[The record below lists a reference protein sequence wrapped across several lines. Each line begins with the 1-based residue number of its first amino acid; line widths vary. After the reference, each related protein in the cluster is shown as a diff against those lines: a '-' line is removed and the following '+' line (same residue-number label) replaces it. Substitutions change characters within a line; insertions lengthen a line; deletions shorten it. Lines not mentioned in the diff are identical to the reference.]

1 MQRTISVRPVRPAW
15 LVSSILSSILALAA
29 CDRAAEPA
37 SDAAPK
43 AAAAG
48 VPAKAEPAKGA
59 AKSPSKAEP
68 AKADAKAE
76 PAAPAE
82 IVLEE
87 ADLPGLGKLK
97 LPKGFTSPHDK
108 HWSFDLGNYESIA
121 VSWEPHGAASLEKAK
136 TMSNI
141 LATAETVKSAQT
153 LPNGYH
159 EIERVRASDGFTF
172 IALFGKDWYVKCVAP
187 KEKIE
192 ICREIVR
199 SKA

>member
-1 MQRTISVRPVRPAW
+1 MQRTA
-15 LVSSILSSILALAA
+15 LVSSILSSILPALLLVA

-37 SDAAPK
+37 ADATPK
-43 AAAAG
+43 AAAVGA
-48 VPAKAEPAKGA
+48 PAKAEPTKGPT
-59 AKSPSKAEP
+59 KGP
-68 AKADAKAE
+68 AKAPAKEA
-76 PAAPAE
+76 AAPAPATE
-82 IVLEE
+82 VVLEE

-192 ICREIVR
+192 TCREIVR

>member
-1 MQRTISVRPVRPAW
+1 MQRTTIVLA
-15 LVSSILSSILALAA
+15 VSSILSSILAVA

-37 SDAAPK
+37 ADATPK
-43 AAAAG
+43 AASVGA
-48 VPAKAEPAKGA
+48 PAKAEPAKGP
-59 AKSPSKAEP
+59 AKAP
-68 AKADAKAE
+68 AKADAKGE
-76 PAAPAE
+76 PAA

-121 VSWEPHGAASLEKAK
+121 VSWEPHGAPSLEKAK

-141 LATAETVKSAQT
+141 LATAETVKGAQT

-192 ICREIVR
+192 I
-199 SKA
+199 

>member
-1 MQRTISVRPVRPAW
+1 MQRTA
-15 LVSSILSSILALAA
+15 LVSSILFTILPALLLVA

-37 SDAAPK
+37 ADATPK
-43 AAAAG
+43 AAAVGA
-48 VPAKAEPAKGA
+48 PAKAEPAKG
-59 AKSPSKAEP
+59 P
-68 AKADAKAE
+68 AKE
-76 PAAPAE
+76 PAAPAA

-108 HWSFDLGNYESIA
+108 HWRYDLGNHESIA

>member
-1 MQRTISVRPVRPAW
+1 MQRTV
-15 LVSSILSSILALAA
+15 LVSSILSSMLLLAA

-37 SDAAPK
+37 ADATPK
-43 AAAAG
+43 AAAVGA
-48 VPAKAEPAKGA
+48 PAKAEPAKG
-59 AKSPSKAEP
+59 P
-68 AKADAKAE
+68 AKE
-76 PAAPAE
+76 PAAPAA

-108 HWSFDLGNYESIA
+108 HWRYDLGNHESIA